1 MHRMLDLSYG
11 SDRLS
16 LALPADWNPDI
27 LTLPATPRPIDGASC
42 VASVLDAPLGLQ
54 PLEHWAQAGD
64 RVLVLV
70 SDNTRVCASDTAVP
84 LVLAR
89 LAAAGVRKEDVAI
102 LFANGTHARMRD
114 DEVRAL
120 LTPEVVDAYVVEQHD
135 ARDAAAMVGV
145 GTTRYGTHVLLNRRV
160 TWCTR
165 AVTIGTVV
173 HHYFAGFGGGP
184 KLFVPGIAAYETA
197 VANHRRTLRE
207 DGTFDERCA
216 DGRVEDNPV
225 ALDIRDAARF
235 MPPTFAL
242 TVLTDAHGG
251 VTDALAGEM
260 FAVHDAAC
268 RRVDARAVVEV
279 DAAYDVVI
287 VSAGG
292 WPKDINL
299 IQSHKS
305 LHHAAAIA
313 REGATIICVA
323 ECREGVGNERIR
335 ALFDLEEG
343 ALKQHVLAHYE
354 MNAHTVVALRGK
366 ASRFDVQMLSAL
378 DRRDVER
385 LGYRV
390 AGSLGEAVAAAR
402 ARHGA
407 AARVAVVPNGSLV
420 VPRVR

>member
-1 MHRMLDLSYG
+1 MLELASG
-11 SDRLS
+11 STTVRA
-16 LALPADWNPDI
+16 ALPADWHPDI
-27 LTLPATPRPIDGASC
+27 LIPQETPRPRDGASC
-42 VASVLDAPLGLQ
+42 VDAALDAPLGLP
-54 PLEHWAQAGD
+54 PLEQWAHAGD

-70 SDNTRVCASDTAVP
+70 SDNTRLCASATAVP
-84 LVLAR
+84 AVLAR
-89 LAAAGVRKEDVAI
+89 LEAAGVRKEDVVV

-120 LTPEVVDAYVVEQHD
+120 LTPEVADTYVVEQHD
-135 ARDAAAMVGV
+135 ARDAAAMVLA
-145 GTTRYGTHVLLNRRV
+145 GTTCYGTEVRLNRRV
-160 TWCTR
+160 EWCTR
-165 AVTIGTVV
+165 AVAIGTVV

-207 DGTFDERCA
+207 DGSFDERCA
-216 DGRVEDNPV
+216 DGRVDDNPV

-235 MPPTFAL
+235 VPPTFAL
-242 TVLTDAHGG
+242 TVLTDAHGA

-260 FAVHDAAC
+260 FAVHGESC

-279 DAAYDVVI
+279 DAPYDVVI

-335 ALFDLEEG
+335 RLFALEREALAREVLE
-343 ALKQHVLAHYE
+343 HYE

-366 ASRFDVQMLSAL
+366 ASRYDVWMLSAL
-378 DRRDVER
+378 ESGDVER
-385 LGYRV
+385 LGYHV

-402 ARHGA
+402 VRHGA
-407 AARVAVVPNGSLV
+407 GARVAVVPNGSLV